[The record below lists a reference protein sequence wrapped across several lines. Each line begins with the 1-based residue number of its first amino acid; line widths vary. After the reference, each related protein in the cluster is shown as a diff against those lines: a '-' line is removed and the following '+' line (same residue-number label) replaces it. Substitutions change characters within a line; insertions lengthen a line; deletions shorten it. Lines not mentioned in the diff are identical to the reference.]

1 LFTPEREAINSHI
14 SAALDSNVLT
24 VIESRSNYYVHP
36 NYRRNYVQ
44 FRADHARWE
53 WQRDVLAGGNMLIRH
68 QLKLSARANR
78 EFETQQLVAMQKGA
92 NSNPIK
98 LEPNFMGIGIDLRKS
113 YSWLLARFA
122 KRP

>member
-1 LFTPEREAINSHI
+1 
-14 SAALDSNVLT
+14 
-24 VIESRSNYYVHP
+24 
-36 NYRRNYVQ
+36 
-44 FRADHARWE
+44 
-53 WQRDVLAGGNMLIRH
+53 MLIRH

>member
-1 LFTPEREAINSHI
+1 
-14 SAALDSNVLT
+14 
-24 VIESRSNYYVHP
+24 
-36 NYRRNYVQ
+36 
-44 FRADHARWE
+44 
-53 WQRDVLAGGNMLIRH
+53 
-68 QLKLSARANR
+68 
-78 EFETQQLVAMQKGA
+78 MQKGA